1 MGDRKDLYPFSI
13 YHYYTGIFVRG
24 EVMVVNIE
32 RLFSKRANRMRSSE
46 IRELL
51 KLTQMPGMI
60 SFAGG
65 LPNPKAFPVDI
76 IHQCIDETFKKNSEK
91 ALQYGTTEGVT
102 QLRRVIAERLRKTRD
117 IDCELH
123 DILITSGAQQA
134 LSLAAIT
141 FIDPGDTYL
150 TSVPAYLGAVQAFHA
165 FEANCESIPMD
176 EEGIDLDSLR
186 RNIERLRRTGIY
198 PKFFYTVPTFQNPS
212 GETMSLNHRKKL
224 LDIASE
230 YDFLI
235 IEDDPYGDLIFEGE
249 QIPPIKSLD
258 KRGRVIYLSTFSKIL
273 APGFRLG
280 WVNASKDILDK
291 LVLAKQAT
299 DLCTNVVSQYIAYEY
314 IKGGY
319 LDEQVKKIS
328 AMYKHKRDVMIKSL
342 KTHFPK
348 EVTWTMPKGG
358 MFIWISLPK
367 TIDTRLMFQKAL
379 AKKVAYVVGE
389 AFFPEGGNYH
399 SMRLN
404 FSYTD
409 DETIK
414 EGIKRLADVIKEEVS
429 KNYQDDTYPPEGV

>member
-1 MGDRKDLYPFSI
+1 
-13 YHYYTGIFVRG
+13 
-24 EVMVVNIE
+24 MVVNIE

-51 KLTQMPGMI
+51 KLTSMPGMI

-65 LPNPKAFPVDI
+65 LPNPKAFPVDV
-76 IHQCIDETFKKNSEK
+76 IHQCIDDTFKNNPEK

-102 QLRRVIAERLRKTRD
+102 KLRRVLAERMRKKRN

-134 LSLAAIT
+134 LSLIAIT
-141 FIDPGDTYL
+141 FLDPGDTYL

-176 EEGIDLDSLR
+176 EEGIDIDSLR
-186 RNIERLRRTGIY
+186 RNLERLRRTGIY
-198 PKFFYTVPTFQNPS
+198 PKFFYCVPTFQNPS
-212 GETMSLNHRKKL
+212 GETMSLNHRKEL

-235 IEDDPYGDLIFEGE
+235 VEDDPYGDLIFEGE
-249 QIPPIKSLD
+249 KLPPIKSLD

-280 WVNASKDILDK
+280 WVIASKDILDK

-299 DLCTNVVSQYIAYEY
+299 DLCTNVFSQYVAYEY
-314 IKGGY
+314 VKGGF
-319 LDEQVKKIS
+319 LEDQVKTIS
-328 AMYKHKRDVMIKSL
+328 TMYKHKRDVML
-342 KTHFPK
+342 EALETHFPK
-348 EVTWTMPKGG
+348 EVKWTIPKGG

-379 AKKVAYVVGE
+379 SKKVAYVVGE

-404 FSYTD
+404 FSYSD

-414 EGIKRLADVIKEEVS
+414 EGIKRLADVINEELS
-429 KNYQDDTYPPEGV
+429 KNFQDDTYPPEGV

>member
-1 MGDRKDLYPFSI
+1 
-13 YHYYTGIFVRG
+13 
-24 EVMVVNIE
+24 MVVNIE
-32 RLFSKRANRMRSSE
+32 RLFSKRANRLRSSE

-51 KLTQMPGMI
+51 KLTQIPGMI

-76 IHQCIDETFKKNSEK
+76 IHKCIDDTFKKNSQQ

-102 QLRRVIAERLRKTRD
+102 KLRRVLAERMRKTRD
-117 IDCELH
+117 INCELH

-134 LSLAAIT
+134 LSLAALV

-165 FEANCESIPMD
+165 YEANCESIPMD

-186 RNIERLRRTGIY
+186 RNLERLRRTGIY

-212 GETMSLNHRKKL
+212 GETMSLNHRKEL

-258 KRGRVIYLSTFSKIL
+258 KRGRVVYLSTFSKIL

-280 WVNASKDILDK
+280 WVVASKDILDK
-291 LVLAKQAT
+291 FVLAKQAT
-299 DLCTNVVSQYIAYEY
+299 DLCTNVFSQYVAYEY
-314 IKGGY
+314 VNGGH
-319 LDEQVKKIS
+319 LDDQVKTIRTL
-328 AMYKHKRDVMIKSL
+328 YKHKRDVMLSAL
-342 KTHFPK
+342 KKYFPE
-348 EVTWTMPKGG
+348 EVKWTLPKGG

-367 TIDTRLMFQKAL
+367 MIDTRLMFQKAL
-379 AKKVAYVVGE
+379 SKKVAYVVGE

-404 FSYTD
+404 FSYSD
-409 DETIK
+409 DDTIK
-414 EGIKRLADVIKEEVS
+414 EGIKRLAEVIKEELS
-429 KNYQDDTYPPEGV
+429 KNFQDEAYPPEGV

>member
-1 MGDRKDLYPFSI
+1 
-13 YHYYTGIFVRG
+13 
-24 EVMVVNIE
+24 MVVNIE
-32 RLFSKRANRMRSSE
+32 RLFSKRANRLRSSE

-51 KLTQMPGMI
+51 KLTQIPGMI

-76 IHQCIDETFKKNSEK
+76 IHKCIDDTFKKNSQQ

-102 QLRRVIAERLRKTRD
+102 KLRRVLAERMRKTRD
-117 IDCELH
+117 INCELH

-134 LSLAAIT
+134 LSLAALV

-165 FEANCESIPMD
+165 YEANCESIPMD

-186 RNIERLRRTGIY
+186 RNLERLRRTGIY

-212 GETMSLNHRKKL
+212 GETMSLNHRKEL

-258 KRGRVIYLSTFSKIL
+258 KRGRVVYLSTFSKIL

-280 WVNASKDILDK
+280 WVVASKDILDK
-291 LVLAKQAT
+291 FVLAKQAT
-299 DLCTNVVSQYIAYEY
+299 DLCTNVFSQYVAYEY
-314 IKGGY
+314 VNGGH
-319 LDEQVKKIS
+319 LDDQVKTIRTL
-328 AMYKHKRDVMIKSL
+328 YKHKRDVMLSAL
-342 KTHFPK
+342 KKYFPE
-348 EVTWTMPKGG
+348 EVKWTLPKGG

-367 TIDTRLMFQKAL
+367 MIDTRLMFQKAL
-379 AKKVAYVVGE
+379 SKKVAYVVGE
-389 AFFPEGGNYH
+389 SFFPEGGNYH

-404 FSYTD
+404 FSYSD
-409 DETIK
+409 DDTIK
-414 EGIKRLADVIKEEVS
+414 EGIKRLAEVIKEELS
-429 KNYQDDTYPPEGV
+429 KNFQDEAYPPEGV

>member
-1 MGDRKDLYPFSI
+1 
-13 YHYYTGIFVRG
+13 
-24 EVMVVNIE
+24 MVVNIE
-32 RLFSKRANRMRSSE
+32 RLFSKRANRLRSSE

-51 KLTQMPGMI
+51 KLTQIPGMI

-76 IHQCIDETFKKNSEK
+76 IHKCIDDTFKKNSQQ

-102 QLRRVIAERLRKTRD
+102 KLRRVLAERMRKTRD
-117 IDCELH
+117 INCELH
-123 DILITSGAQQA
+123 DVLITSGAQQA
-134 LSLAAIT
+134 LSLAALV

-165 FEANCESIPMD
+165 YEANCESIPMD

-186 RNIERLRRTGIY
+186 RNLERLRRTGIY

-212 GETMSLNHRKKL
+212 GETMSLNHRKEL

-258 KRGRVIYLSTFSKIL
+258 KRGRVVYLSTFSKIL

-280 WVNASKDILDK
+280 WIIASKDILDK
-291 LVLAKQAT
+291 FVLAKQAT
-299 DLCTNVVSQYIAYEY
+299 DLCTNVFSQYVAYEY
-314 IKGGY
+314 VNGGH
-319 LDEQVKKIS
+319 LDDQVKTIRTL
-328 AMYKHKRDVMIKSL
+328 YKHKRDVMLSAL
-342 KTHFPK
+342 KEYFPE
-348 EVTWTMPKGG
+348 EVKWTLPKGG
-358 MFIWISLPK
+358 MFIWISLPSM
-367 TIDTRLMFQKAL
+367 IDTRLMFQKAL
-379 AKKVAYVVGE
+379 SKKVAYVVGE

-404 FSYTD
+404 FSYSD
-409 DETIK
+409 DDTIK
-414 EGIKRLADVIKEEVS
+414 EGIKRLAEVIKEELS
-429 KNYQDDTYPPEGV
+429 KNFQDETYPPEGV